1 MEVTVNLI
9 DDEVA
14 EEEEFFLLT
23 VSTTATIG
31 VRIDD
36 TVTRVTIED
45 RDSKKNLVVITTYCC

>member
-23 VSTTATIG
+23 ISTTTIG

-45 RDSKKNLVVITTYCC
+45 RDSKKNLVVITTYYC